1 MIKVVKRMLKLPNQ
15 MPDKVHEAKIWLRQA
30 RRRVAA
36 VKQGTYPYDEF
47 IEDFMQEPPDLVYP
61 DFRGTKVV
69 GTSRASDLPASL
81 TQLPCATLLCARGEI
96 QSSGTLPSR
105 TAGESDYMQPYAM

>member
-36 VKQGTYPYDEF
+36 VKQGTYPYDEL
-47 IEDFMQEPPDLVYP
+47 IGDFMHARQDLIFPDYQGAIV
-61 DFRGTKVV
+61 
-69 GTSRASDLPASL
+69 A
-81 TQLPCATLLCARGEI
+81 
-96 QSSGTLPSR
+96 
-105 TAGESDYMQPYAM
+105 